1 MKIQQFL
8 EHHGI
13 ASNPFADED
22 AQTDRVFKAACI
34 HSTYHPTWDK
44 IYGDPKDPATAV
56 VFGEKGSGKTALRL
70 QIVDHLAAF
79 NADHPEHQVFVIQY
93 DDFNAYLDRLRDRF
107 SGRRRK
113 AEKALEQW
121 RLWDHIDAILALG
134 ATQLVDRLLEVK
146 QARHP
151 AARDEALP
159 ISLLDAAHT
168 RDVMLLAACYDQ
180 STAENPLVRWN
191 RLKKKLRFPT
201 WKSKLDLVL
210 GVGVTVAAVVLA
222 FSLGLK
228 GTFNFQGTTWFFIGL
243 LTAIVGW
250 LPFAW
255 RFAKWQYK
263 AMMIVRSTRVL
274 NHPVSLLRRIF
285 LKFPAGQ
292 IVGQPLPS
300 HARTDDRYELLAK
313 LQGVLRALKIE
324 GIEVL
329 VDRVDEP
336 YLINGSTDL
345 MRLLVWPMLDN
356 KFLKHPGLGLKLLL
370 PIELERLIDRE
381 DRDFHQRSRLDK
393 QNLIRSL
400 AWTGQSLYDV
410 ANARIKACAENN
422 QSPSLAELFN
432 PEVAPQRL
440 MNAFAGLRV
449 PRHLF
454 KFMYR
459 LFTEHCNAHSDE
471 NPVWQITAGTFEAT
485 LAVYQRD
492 QDAFDRGV
500 GAG

>member
-79 NADHPEHQVFVIQY
+79 NADHPDHQVFVIQY
-93 DDFNAYLDRLRDRF
+93 DDFNAFLDRLRDRF

-134 ATQLVDRLLEVK
+134 TTQLIDRLLEVK

-151 AARDEALP
+151 AARDEPLP
-159 ISLLDAAHT
+159 AATLDSAQV

-180 STAENPLVRWN
+180 STAENPLVRWD
-191 RLKKKLRFPT
+191 RLKKKLRFST
-201 WKSKLDLVL
+201 WKSKTDLAIGISVTVVAVVVAV
-210 GVGVTVAAVVLA
+210 GVGWSGTFGLQPTTC
-222 FSLGLK
+222 FLLGLAAA
-228 GTFNFQGTTWFFIGL
+228 L
-243 LTAIVGW
+243 VGW
-250 LPFAW
+250 APFAW
-255 RFAKWQYK
+255 HWVKWQYK
-263 AMMIVRSTRVL
+263 AMSIVRNTRVL
-274 NHPVSLLRRIF
+274 NHPVGLLRRIF

-300 HARTDDRYELLAK
+300 HPRTDDRYELLAK
-313 LQGVLRALKIE
+313 LQGILRAMKIE

-336 YLINGSTDL
+336 YLINGSTEL

-370 PIELERLIDRE
+370 PIELERLLDRE

-410 ANARIKACAENN
+410 ANARIKACATDG
-422 QSPSLAELFN
+422 QSPNLAELFS
-432 PEVAPQRL
+432 PEVGPQRL
-440 MNAFAGLRV
+440 IGAFAGLRV

-459 LFTEHCNAHSDE
+459 LFTEHCNSHSDD
-471 NPVWQITAGTFEAT
+471 NPVWQIGSGTFEAV

>member
-22 AQTDRVFKAACI
+22 AQTDRVFKSVCI
-34 HSTYHPTWDK
+34 HSTHHPTWDK
-44 IYGDPKDPATAV
+44 IYGDPKDPSTAV

-70 QIVDHLAAF
+70 QIVDHLTAY
-79 NADHPEHQVFVIQY
+79 NADHPEHQVFVVSY
-93 DDFNAYLDRLRDRF
+93 DDFNAFLDRLRDRF
-107 SGRRRK
+107 SGRKRK
-113 AEKALEQW
+113 PEKALEQW
-121 RLWDHIDAILALG
+121 RLWDHIDAILSLG
-134 ATQLVDRLLEVK
+134 VTQLVDRLLDMK
-146 QARHP
+146 QARPP

-159 ISLLDAAHT
+159 AGSLDPAHV
-168 RDVMLLAACYDQ
+168 RDIMLLAACYDQ
-180 STAENPLVRWN
+180 STAENPSVRWS
-191 RLKKKLRFPT
+191 RLKKKLRFST
-201 WKSKLDLVL
+201 WKSKLDIVL
-210 GVGVTVAAVVLA
+210 GIVVSVVAIVLA
-222 FSLGLK
+222 VWLGFRGTLTPMQSFFLGLL
-228 GTFNFQGTTWFFIGL
+228 GSV
-243 LTAIVGW
+243 AGW
-250 LPFAW
+250 APFAW

-263 AMMIVRSTRVL
+263 AMKIVSSTRVL
-274 NHPVSLLRRIF
+274 NHPVSLLRRMF
-285 LKFPAGQ
+285 LNFPNGQ
-292 IVGQPLPS
+292 IVGQPIPS
-300 HARTDDRYELLAK
+300 HPRTDDRYELLAK
-313 LQGVLRALKIE
+313 LQGVLRAMRIE

-336 YLINGSTDL
+336 YLINGSTEL
-345 MRLLVWPMLDN
+345 MRLLIWPMLDN

-410 ANARIKACAENN
+410 ANSRIKACAVDG
-422 QSPSLAELFN
+422 QTPSLSAIFN
-432 PEVAPQRL
+432 PEVNPQRL

>member
-1 MKIQQFL
+1 M
-8 EHHGI
+8 I
-13 ASNPFADED
+13 A
-22 AQTDRVFKAACI
+22 
-34 HSTYHPTWDK
+34 
-44 IYGDPKDPATAV
+44 
-56 VFGEKGSGKTALRL
+56 
-70 QIVDHLAAF
+70 
-79 NADHPEHQVFVIQY
+79 
-93 DDFNAYLDRLRDRF
+93 
-107 SGRRRK
+107 
-113 AEKALEQW
+113 
-121 RLWDHIDAILALG
+121 AIA
-134 ATQLVDRLLEVK
+134 
-146 QARHP
+146 
-151 AARDEALP
+151 
-159 ISLLDAAHT
+159 
-168 RDVMLLAACYDQ
+168 
-180 STAENPLVRWN
+180 
-191 RLKKKLRFPT
+191 
-201 WKSKLDLVL
+201 
-210 GVGVTVAAVVLA
+210 
-222 FSLGLK
+222 
-228 GTFNFQGTTWFFIGL
+228 
-243 LTAIVGW
+243 GW

-263 AMMIVRSTRVL
+263 AMKIVRSTRVL

-300 HARTDDRYELLAK
+300 QPRTDDRYELLAK
-313 LQGVLRALKIE
+313 LQGVLRAMKIE

-336 YLINGSTDL
+336 YLINGSTEL

-410 ANARIKACAENN
+410 ANARIKACAADG
-422 QSPSLAELFN
+422 QSPSLSELFN
-432 PEVAPQRL
+432 PEVNPQRL

-471 NPVWQITAGTFEAT
+471 NPVWQITSGTFEAV

>member
-79 NADHPEHQVFVIQY
+79 NADHPDHQVFVIQY
-93 DDFNAYLDRLRDRF
+93 DDFNAFLDRLRDRF
-107 SGRRRK
+107 SGRKRK

-134 ATQLVDRLLEVK
+134 VTQLVDRLLEVK

-159 ISLLDAAHT
+159 TTTLDSAHT

-201 WKSKLDLVL
+201 WKSSLDLIL
-210 GVGVTVAAVVLA
+210 GIAVSVVAIPLA
-222 FSLGLK
+222 FWLGWN
-228 GTFNFQGTTWFFIGL
+228 GTFQPMTCFFIGL
-243 LTAIVGW
+243 LGALAGW
-250 LPFAW
+250 APFAW
-255 RFAKWQYK
+255 HWAKWQYK
-263 AMMIVRSTRVL
+263 AMKIVRSTRVL
-274 NHPVSLLRRIF
+274 NHPASLLRRIF
-285 LKFPAGQ
+285 RKFPAGQ

-300 HARTDDRYELLAK
+300 QPRTDDRYELLAK
-313 LQGVLRALKIE
+313 LQGVLRALRIE

-336 YLINGSTDL
+336 YLINGSTEL

-410 ANARIKACAENN
+410 ANSRIKACAVDG
-422 QSPSLAELFN
+422 QSPSISELFN
-432 PEVAPQRL
+432 PEVNSQRL
-440 MNAFAGLRV
+440 ISAFAGLRV

-459 LFTEHCNAHSDE
+459 LFTEHCNSHSDE
-471 NPVWQITAGTFEAT
+471 NPVWQIGSGTFESV